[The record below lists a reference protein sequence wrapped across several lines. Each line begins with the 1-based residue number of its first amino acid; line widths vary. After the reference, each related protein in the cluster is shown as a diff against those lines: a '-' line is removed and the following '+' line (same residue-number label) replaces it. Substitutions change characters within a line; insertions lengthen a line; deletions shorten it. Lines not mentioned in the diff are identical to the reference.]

1 MRGSQ
6 DTGILRK
13 DSRMRDEAGNWL
25 APSPPWPII
34 GKPGTHNLP
43 EFIAPFETG
52 FGRLVLARKAFF
64 TDDR

>member
-1 MRGSQ
+1 
-6 DTGILRK
+6 
-13 DSRMRDEAGNWL
+13 MRDEAGNWL